1 MAGVLLLER
10 GYIFRVLDK
19 RDNIVIDSVDD
30 IRDLSRRELGLVISY
45 IWDKYGV
52 HIRRH
57 HDTCTRQND
66 VIAAWEESW
75 CLPVV
80 VCGD

>member
-1 MAGVLLLER
+1 MAGR
-10 GYIFRVLDK
+10 SAGRKRWRRK

-45 IWDKYGV
+45 IWETYGV

-57 HDTCTRQND
+57 SDRDTRQND

-80 VCGD
+80 VVRGD